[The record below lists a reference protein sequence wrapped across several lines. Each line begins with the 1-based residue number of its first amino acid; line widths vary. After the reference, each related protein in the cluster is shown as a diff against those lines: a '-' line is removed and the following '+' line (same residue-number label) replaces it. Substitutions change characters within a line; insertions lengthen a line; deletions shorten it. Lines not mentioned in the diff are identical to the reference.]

1 MDIRIGCDLVYF
13 PSFIASMQQGGDL
26 FLQKIFT
33 LHELAQ
39 AHSAQRL
46 AGIFAIKEAVAKALG
61 AVPPAWQHIEVSH
74 VHGRPRVSV
83 LEPLQVEGVI
93 DVSVAHD
100 GEYVM
105 AHAIIARQ

>member
-1 MDIRIGCDLVYF
+1 MDMHIGCDLVF
-13 PSFIASMQQGGDL
+13 LPSFVASMQQGGDL

-33 LHELAQ
+33 IHELAH
-39 AHSAQRL
+39 AHGAQRL

-74 VHGRPRVSV
+74 VNGRPHVSL
-83 LEPLQVEGVI
+83 LEPLAGAYTI

-105 AHAIIARQ
+105 AQAIVVQH